1 MARNVI
7 DRELS
12 HLMSAKA
19 HLKIDGRGFAGPS
32 PDTVFGDGDGAARRP
47 HQVGGR
53 MRFGIATQ
61 SDDAE
66 IRRLLRENPMAG
78 AISLSLEREPD
89 YFADADLE
97 GEAKQTIIARE
108 GERVVCAG
116 SCVVRERFV
125 NGKPC
130 RVGYLGGLRLD
141 ARWAGRFDILR
152 RGYGFFR
159 EVQAAAPADFYFT
172 SVASDNERARWFLER
187 GLPGMPKYEFVGE
200 FVTVLLSTRGRG
212 RGAGAHEEDVPAEEV
227 VALLNEHNRR
237 YQFAPFWTEAG
248 LKALEPLGLRPGD
261 FYVGRNSVGVVGA
274 GIWDQRVFK
283 QTVIRGYATPL
294 RQARPVLNFAGR
306 LARGVRLP
314 KVGETVANALV
325 VNLTGAGKP
334 EPMVQLVKALLG
346 IAEGRGV
353 EMLTLGLAAND
364 VRLAWLQK
372 YFRGREYRSR
382 LYLVRWPEFGG
393 AARDLD
399 GRILSPEVAW
409 L

>member
-7 DRELS
+7 DRELTATQS
-12 HLMSAKA
+12 
-19 HLKIDGRGFAGPS
+19 GRTHFA
-32 PDTVFGDGDGAARRP
+32 
-47 HQVGGR
+47 
-53 MRFGIATQ
+53 IATQ
-61 SDDAE
+61 SDGAE

-89 YFADADLE
+89 YFADADLA
-97 GEAKQTIIARE
+97 GETKQTIIARE
-108 GERVVCAG
+108 GGRVVCAG

-141 ARWAGRFDILR
+141 VKWAGRFDILR

-159 EVQAAAPADFYFT
+159 EVQAEAPADFYFT

-200 FVTVLLSTRGRG
+200 FVTVLLSTRGLG
-212 RGAGAHEEDVPAEEV
+212 RGAGANEKDVSAEELV
-227 VALLNEHNRR
+227 GLLNEHNSR
-237 YQFAPFWTEAG
+237 YQFAPVWAEAG
-248 LKALEPLGLRPGD
+248 LKALEPLGLVLGD
-261 FYVGRNSVGVVGA
+261 FHVIRNGEGVTCA
-274 GIWDQRVFK
+274 GIWDQRIFK

-294 RQARPVLNFAGR
+294 RQARPVLNFTGR
-306 LARGVRLP
+306 LAHRVRLP
-314 KVGETVANALV
+314 KVGETLANAFVL
-325 VNLTGAGKP
+325 NLIGEGGP
-334 EPMVQLVKALLG
+334 ERMIQLMKTLLR
-346 IAEGRGV
+346 IAAGRGV

-364 VRLAWLQK
+364 LRLEWLRK